1 MNRLSLRVSQLTPS
15 ATMSVDAKTKSLLQ
29 AGQPVIN
36 MSVGEPDFDTPT
48 AASLAG
54 IRAIAN
60 GKTRYTAAAGT
71 PELRQAI
78 AKKLQTEN
86 HLTYTP
92 EQIVV
97 SNGAKHTLFNM
108 FLAILNPGDEVIVP
122 TPYWVSY
129 PEQIRLAG
137 GIPVFVKTDES
148 SGFKMTPQQL
158 QAALNE
164 KTKAVL
170 LNSPCNPT
178 GAVYSRNEL
187 ASLGEILENH
197 TAWIVSDEIYEKLV
211 YNVAFTSF
219 AEACPQ
225 LIDRTLLVNGFS
237 KAFAM
242 TGWRLGY
249 LAAPPDLAKAVASLQ
264 SHGTGSPSTMSQA
277 AGVTALQSLDTT
289 MIQAFHARRDFLV
302 KGLNQISGLSCLNPE
317 GAFYVFPNVSAV
329 FGKRY
334 ENRIIETAVDYAEL
348 LLEKQLVAA
357 VPGEAFG
364 APNNIRLSYAVSMQD
379 VEEAVR
385 RIAAFHS
392 MLN

>member
-1 MNRLSLRVSQLTPS
+1 
-15 ATMSVDAKTKSLLQ
+15 MSVDAKTKSLLQ

-97 SNGAKHTLFNM
+97 SNGAKHTLFNI

-187 ASLGEILENH
+187 ALLGKILENH
-197 TAWIVSDEIYEKLV
+197 NAWIVSDEIYEKLV

-277 AGVTALQSLDTT
+277 AGVAALQSLDTT
-289 MIQAFHARRDFLV
+289 MIQAFHARRDCLV

-348 LLEKQLVAA
+348 LLEKQLVAV

-385 RIAAFHS
+385 RIAAFHN